1 MVLLLYFVVID
12 RFERSMVLDEQFLKS
27 SRVDIC
33 LSKKKEFLSNLPF
46 AHLQASICVR
56 NLSRSVCRNE
66 TTADV

>member
-1 MVLLLYFVVID
+1 
-12 RFERSMVLDEQFLKS
+12 MVLDEQFLKS